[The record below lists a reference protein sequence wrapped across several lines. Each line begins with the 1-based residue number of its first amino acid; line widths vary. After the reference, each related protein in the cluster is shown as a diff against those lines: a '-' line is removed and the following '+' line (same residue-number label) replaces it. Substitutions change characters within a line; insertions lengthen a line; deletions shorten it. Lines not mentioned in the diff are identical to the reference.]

1 MTEQQNINI
10 MITNVSVI
18 NKYSIN
24 EYTDVSGEHSDIT
37 GYITNEPPIKYLME
51 KLNEDGGKLDKLI
64 LIASDDVNR
73 KVTIKLQR
81 DGGNKEEV
89 EKFEAD
95 YGNGKMTSVEILKDK
110 IIKFSDE
117 KNIPCPE
124 FEVVKLSDGGN
135 GGTFSEISDTAVVNA
150 VDEVN
155 QKLIEESH
163 KCCNLNVYIESNGG
177 VRYVIV
183 MLLSVMNILQK
194 VYANIKLQGVY
205 SMIYNKK
212 TDDQKIPILDTSMTY
227 ASIELLSA
235 MNEFIYYGRAKALAD
250 YFDKRFTKRKETD
263 EKYDEDIF
271 EGIKKCINQL
281 QKIADDMQLCRTEQ
295 MIDNFYENESI
306 KDVLMG
312 FKAKY
317 KEDEDPDARI
327 FISVIDNIMKEYS
340 DIYDNPNPNKFLNL
354 PKIIKWCIDKDYI
367 QQALTLCSEKLP
379 QYFVQSHMIHI
390 SEEWKEY
397 ARSLKTGMNKNYEEN
412 YYFLCQFANRE
423 YKEFISYI
431 KLHEL
436 LKVYSEESTEN
447 NQVKVKKLIDKFN
460 KVFLGKSKNVPFLE
474 CLEKYFH
481 MELCENP
488 LKEQC
493 LRNFSANFEKLINA
507 VEKDEKNKKEVNKW
521 INKFN
526 FEKYNEKEYNIK
538 NRFANK
544 LRQKLDFKFTP
555 NYRKNISNY
564 NYFGIFDDTH
574 FYAVNREKFNEISV
588 IYGTLKEQR
597 NLSNHAAEKS
607 QKEDDTLSMNQIKSL
622 ITWELEKIE
631 EYNRIN
637 GEVKD
642 VH

>member
-1 MTEQQNINI
+1 
-10 MITNVSVI
+10 
-18 NKYSIN
+18 
-24 EYTDVSGEHSDIT
+24 
-37 GYITNEPPIKYLME
+37 
-51 KLNEDGGKLDKLI
+51 
-64 LIASDDVNR
+64 
-73 KVTIKLQR
+73 
-81 DGGNKEEV
+81 
-89 EKFEAD
+89 
-95 YGNGKMTSVEILKDK
+95 
-110 IIKFSDE
+110 
-117 KNIPCPE
+117 
-124 FEVVKLSDGGN
+124 
-135 GGTFSEISDTAVVNA
+135 
-150 VDEVN
+150 
-155 QKLIEESH
+155 
-163 KCCNLNVYIESNGG
+163 
-177 VRYVIV
+177 
-183 MLLSVMNILQK
+183 
-194 VYANIKLQGVY
+194 
-205 SMIYNKK
+205 
-212 TDDQKIPILDTSMTY
+212 
-227 ASIELLSA
+227 
-235 MNEFIYYGRAKALAD
+235 
-250 YFDKRFTKRKETD
+250 
-263 EKYDEDIF
+263 
-271 EGIKKCINQL
+271 
-281 QKIADDMQLCRTEQ
+281 MQLCRTEQ

-379 QYFVQSHMIHI
+379 QYFVQNHMIHI

-397 ARSLKTGMNKNYEEN
+397 ARSSKTGMNKNYEEN

-436 LKVYSEESTEN
+436 LKVYAEESTEN

-481 MELCENP
+481 TELCENP

-507 VEKDEKNKKEVNKW
+507 VGKDEKNKKHSEVNKW

-544 LRQKLDFKFTP
+544 LSQKLDFKFTP
-555 NYRKNISNY
+555 NYQKNVSNY

-574 FYAVNREKFNEISV
+574 FYAVNREKINEISV

-637 GEVKD
+637 GEEKD